1 MPGAGREAGGGADG
15 PSGRPVRVA
24 VVGDYA
30 LTLDAAPGSRMLW
43 LARSLAERGFAVTV
57 GGVRAGDVAVEGVT
71 VVTVG
76 GSPRGGA
83 LARLWFHHQA
93 ALRLLARRALRRADA
108 YWVRGPVVAPL
119 FCLLGRLTGRPV
131 LWDFHGFLHLEQG
144 RDRTSAVRRVT
155 AGYTRLL
162 ERLCVAL
169 ADCVVAAGDGHRWQM
184 EQKFPDLP
192 VRVLSNGIGLG
203 EFRGGRDPARGAAL
217 KADFGIRADEPVVVF
232 VGKYQP
238 YWWRDAFGH
247 VARAPDAPRMVV
259 LGEWPDAGT
268 AGDGP
273 APLWL
278 GAQPHPVVVEWLRHA
293 VDVAVCPYRHDWVNA
308 DVPHFLNSARKLL
321 EYAASGLPI
330 VLPDI
335 PAAPDFL
342 VPGEHCLLY
351 RPGDGA
357 DLAAQVRRLLS
368 DPEARRRMGEA
379 NRALAARFEWG
390 ALVDASGVPEWLR
403 AAARKASD

>member
-1 MPGAGREAGGGADG
+1 MPGAGREADGAPD
-15 PSGRPVRVA
+15 RKVRVA

-76 GSPRGGA
+76 GSPRGGP

-93 ALRLLARRALRRADA
+93 ALRLLARRALRRADV

-169 ADCVVAAGDGHRWQM
+169 ADCVVAAGDGHR
-184 EQKFPDLP
+184 EQWERIFPRLP
-192 VRVLSNGIGLG
+192 ARVVPNGVELG
-203 EFRGGRDPARGAAL
+203 PFQGGRDPARGATL
-217 KADFGIRADEPVVVF
+217 KAAFGIRADEPVVVF

-247 VARAPDAPRMVV
+247 VARAPGAPRMVV
-259 LGEWPDAGT
+259 IGDWPDA
-268 AGDGP
+268 APEADGP

-278 GAQPHPVVVEWLRHA
+278 GAQPHATVVEWLRHA
-293 VDVAVCPYRHDWVNA
+293 ADVAVYVYRHDWVNA

-330 VLPDI
+330 VMADI

-342 VPGEHCLLY
+342 VPGENCLLY

-357 DLAAQVRRLLS
+357 DLAAKVRQLL
-368 DPEARRRMGEA
+368 DDAPARRRMGEA
-379 NRALAARFEWG
+379 NRTVAARFEWG

-403 AAARKASD
+403 AAARKGSD